1 MLPLIKYILWSLVLI
16 IMFLIIYF
24 FVGTTNANEEI
35 KWGVNFSKK
44 QTEFLEIDSRET
56 YLALIEDLGFKNIK
70 ISVHWDLI
78 EKDKGVYDFEELDWQ
93 IKKAEE
99 NNVNIILAIGMKTP
113 RWPECHLPIWARN
126 MSKDEQQKEI
136 LNMLEVV
143 VKRYMN
149 SSSLASWQIENE
161 VFLSFGACPWVDES
175 FFKKEIA
182 FVKSIDKDHPII
194 VTDSGELSFWVRS
207 SQVGAD
213 ALGVTTYRKVWQN
226 YLRNYISYVLPP
238 IFYERRA
245 SLVSKVFHKEVI
257 GTELQAEPWCANSI
271 MNSSLGEMEKTMNLE
286 QFKKNISFAKKTGI
300 KTFYFWGGEWWYY
313 MKTVNKDS
321 RIWEEVKKT
330 IN

>member
-44 QTEFLEIDSRET
+44 QTEFLEIDSKET

-113 RWPECHLPIWARN
+113 RWPECHLPIWVRN
-126 MSKDEQQKEI
+126 MSKDEQQQEI

-143 VKRYMN
+143 VKRYMD
-149 SSSLASWQIENE
+149 SSSLVSWQIENE

-213 ALGVTTYRKVWQN
+213 VLGVTTYRKVWQN

-245 SLVSKVFHKEVI
+245 SLVSKVFHKEVV